1 MELWDEEDEPTGV
14 TEGFRRCACTN
25 EQAKHF
31 KPTEDAF
38 GTLWVHG
45 RDDLGMGD
53 KTLGAEARRRR
64 VRLWMVDRPT

>member
-1 MELWDEEDEPTGV
+1 MELWDEEDEPTRV
-14 TEGFRRCACTN
+14 TEGFRRCARAN

-45 RDDLGMGD
+45 RDDLGIGEEILD
-53 KTLGAEARRRR
+53 
-64 VRLWMVDRPT
+64 